1 MNKMYFRFIALF
13 LLLLPMCA
21 ARGQS
26 QVSHIPANESDTSI
40 VRYWENDISIV
51 YTFDKGSEFM
61 DKYFLL
67 ADESAPTVRRIAV
80 PQDVTVNDFRIHH
93 DSVFLCGHVGSG
105 GSQQGLLACFAI
117 QDFYNGSGNAHYGL
131 TQLTPMLDCGN
142 DPALGGGYCQNM
154 IYDITRMAVYDSI
167 GSTKIAYIAKNYVN
181 FPSDSHVG
189 IGSVVPK
196 AYGSKYERPSHSRF
210 RYFIRCG

>member
-80 PQDVTVNDFRIHH
+80 PQDVTVNDFRILH
-93 DSVFLCGHVGSG
+93 DSVFIVGHTMWMGSPL
-105 GSQQGLLACFAI
+105 GLFACFDI
-117 QDFYNGSGNAHYGL
+117 QDFYNGSGYYRWMVTL
-131 TQLTPMLDCGN
+131 QSDMYDCGN
-142 DPALGGGYCQNM
+142 DPLLGGGYCVNQ
-154 IYDITRMAVYDSI
+154 IYDVTRLAVYDSS
-167 GSTKIAYIAKNYVN
+167 GCTKMAYIAKNYVN
-181 FPSDSHVG
+181 CPPDSRIG
-189 IGSVVPK
+189 IGSASFVGGGV
-196 AYGSKYERPSHSRF
+196 E
-210 RYFIRCG
+210 